1 MPPPRMV
8 PKTAE
13 PPTTAPPPLTASRP
27 VGGPPTPAYGP
38 TARTYFRNVS
48 SAPVTVY
55 GPVSGARYQFRA
67 PGETLGVDP
76 RDGAA
81 LDRFAQLRRV
91 AHP

>member
-1 MPPPRMV
+1 
-8 PKTAE
+8 
-13 PPTTAPPPLTASRP
+13 
-27 VGGPPTPAYGP
+27 
-38 TARTYFRNVS
+38 VS